1 GLPTK
6 RALSRTSTSEAKT
19 TASAASMTEASIG
32 VVPLEP
38 CVSATTSMPSSE
50 PAATRASAAMYVWA
64 MPVGQAVTATT
75 RRGPSAESEPV
86 VSDVAAVSDDPPG
99 AASAAGAADSAG
111 GDSADAD

>member
-1 GLPTK
+1 
-6 RALSRTSTSEAKT
+6 STSEAKT

-38 CVSATTSMPSSE
+38 CVSATTSTPSSD

-75 RRGPSAESEPV
+75 RRGSSAESEPGASV
-86 VSDVAAVSDDPPG
+86 VSDVAAVSADSPG
-99 AASAAGAADSAG
+99 AASAGAADSAG
-111 GDSADAD
+111 GDSA